1 MRKLLFSIGALL
13 VLLTSC
19 GKEFLDL
26 KREASQVVPYRIY
39 DYQAIL
45 DNSRIM
51 NYSTSFELVLL
62 GSDEYI
68 LREGVWETANPL
80 YYTHIK
86 NGYIWLDD
94 VYEDRDITDWN
105 SAYQRILYANMALD
119 VEQLNPSPHELAD
132 WNNVRGQALFYR
144 AFAYYQLVQAFCKP
158 YNPATA
164 KSDRGIPMRLHYDL
178 TVSPYLGAI
187 QDVYDQILNDLLEAV
202 ELLPGSA
209 IYNYRPSK
217 LAAYALLAR
226 IYREL
231 DQWDDALEAATYVLS
246 QKDDLLDYNEFD
258 PSMNYPFSA
267 LNRGL
272 DNKEVIFYCHTSVGL
287 LQSGGVVQDEI
298 YQLYEDTDMRK
309 QLFFKNGRFYGSYSS
324 SNYFTGLAVDEVLLI
339 RAEAHLKN
347 GATDGALADLKYL
360 WKHRYRDGVFP
371 DAQYSV
377 EELFQVLEQERSKEL
392 YMRGI
397 RWSDIRKEN
406 IRGTGNIELVRFV
419 GGNEYRLPP
428 NDPRWVWPWPNSEIS
443 D

>member
-1 MRKLLFSIGALL
+1 MRKLLFNVCALL

-19 GKEFLDL
+19 GKEFLDI
-26 KREASQVVPYRIY
+26 KREASQVIPYRIY

-51 NYSTSFELVLL
+51 NYSTSFELILL

-86 NGYIWLDD
+86 NGYVWLDD
-94 VYEDRDITDWN
+94 VYEDRDVTDWN

-119 VEQLNPSPHELAD
+119 VELLKPGQHEVAE

-164 KSDRGIPMRLHYDL
+164 NSDAGIPIRLHYDL
-178 TVSPYLGAI
+178 TVSPYLGTV
-187 QDVYDQILNDLLEAV
+187 QDVYDQILSDLLQAV
-202 ELLPGSA
+202 ELLPVLA
-209 IYNYRPSK
+209 IHNYRPSQ

-231 DQWDDALEAATYVLS
+231 DLWDKTLEAATYVLS
-246 QKDDLLDYNEFD
+246 QKQDLLDYNEFD
-258 PSMNYPFSA
+258 PTITYPFSA

-272 DNKEVIFYCHTSVGL
+272 NNKEVIFYCHTSAGL
-287 LQSGGVVQDEI
+287 LQSGGVVQDKI
-298 YQLYEDTDMRK
+298 YQLYEDSDMRK
-309 QLFFKNGRFYGSYSS
+309 QLFFKSGRFYGSYAS
-324 SNYFTGLAVDEVLLI
+324 SNFFTGLAVDEVLLI

-347 GATDGALADLKYL
+347 GATDQALADLKYL
-360 WKHRYRDGVFP
+360 WKHRYRDGIFP
-371 DAQYSV
+371 DIQYRP
-377 EELFQVLEQERSKEL
+377 EELKQVLEQERSKEL
-392 YMRGI
+392 YMRGV
-397 RWSDIRKEN
+397 RWSDMRKEN
-406 IRGTGNIELVRFV
+406 VRGAGNVEVVRVV
-419 GGNEYRLPP
+419 GGTEYRLSP
-428 NDPRWVWPWPNSEIS
+428 NDPKWVWPWPKSEVTE
-443 D
+443 

>member
-1 MRKLLFSIGALL
+1 MRKLLFNVCALL

-19 GKEFLDL
+19 GKEFLDI
-26 KREASQVVPYRIY
+26 KREASQVIPYRIY

-51 NYSTSFELVLL
+51 NYSTSFELILL

-86 NGYIWLDD
+86 NGYVWWDD
-94 VYEDRDITDWN
+94 VYEDRDVTDWN

-119 VEQLNPSPHELAD
+119 VELLKPGQHEVAE

-164 KSDRGIPMRLHYDL
+164 NSDAGIPIRLHYDL
-178 TVSPYLGAI
+178 TVSPYLGTV
-187 QDVYDQILNDLLEAV
+187 QDVYDQILSDLLQAV
-202 ELLPGSA
+202 ELLPVLA
-209 IYNYRPSK
+209 IHNYRPSQ

-231 DQWDDALEAATYVLS
+231 DLWDKTLEAATYVLS
-246 QKDDLLDYNEFD
+246 QKQDLLDYNEFD
-258 PSMNYPFSA
+258 PTITYPFSA

-272 DNKEVIFYCHTSVGL
+272 NNKEVIFYCHTSAGL
-287 LQSGGVVQDEI
+287 LQSGGVVQDKI
-298 YQLYEDTDMRK
+298 YQLYEDSDMRK
-309 QLFFKNGRFYGSYSS
+309 QLFFKSGRFYGSYAS
-324 SNYFTGLAVDEVLLI
+324 SNFFTGLAVDEVLLI

-347 GATDGALADLKYL
+347 GATDQALADLKYL
-360 WKHRYRDGVFP
+360 WKHRYRDGIFP
-371 DAQYSV
+371 DIQYRP
-377 EELFQVLEQERSKEL
+377 EELKQVLEQERSKEL
-392 YMRGI
+392 YMRGV
-397 RWSDIRKEN
+397 RWSDMRKEN
-406 IRGTGNIELVRFV
+406 VRGAGNVEVVRVV
-419 GGNEYRLPP
+419 GGTEYRLSP
-428 NDPRWVWPWPNSEIS
+428 NDPKWVWPWPKSEVTE
-443 D
+443 